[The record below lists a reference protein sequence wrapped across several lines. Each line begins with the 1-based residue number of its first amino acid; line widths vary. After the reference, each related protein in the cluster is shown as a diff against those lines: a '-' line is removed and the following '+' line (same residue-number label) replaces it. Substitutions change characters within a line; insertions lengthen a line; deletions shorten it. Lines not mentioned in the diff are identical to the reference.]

1 MKKDLKALSD
11 IYSNII
17 VEKTGRK
24 VIKGYVNL
32 EGLIITKIP
41 EWLADV
47 EIIGS
52 LNLSQN
58 YLYDLE
64 NCPQIIT
71 GEFRCSYSELVS
83 LKGGPVEVGD
93 DFDVSF
99 NSLTSFEYA
108 PKKVGGHFMIGY
120 QERGGEPQYTREER
134 EAVRATTE
142 VGGKVI

>member
-32 EGLIITKIP
+32 EGLTITKIP

-71 GEFRCSYSELVS
+71 GEFRCTYSELVS
-83 LKGGPVEVGD
+83 LKGGPVEVGKT
-93 DFDVSF
+93 FDVGF
-99 NSLTSFEYA
+99 NRLASFEYA
-108 PKKVGGHFMIGY
+108 PKKVGEHFMILY
-120 QERGGEPQYTREER
+120 QERGGLPQYTQEER